1 MSKFLWKLTKI
12 ILQVFFLYL
21 LSVVGGIIVK
31 TLHVP
36 LPGSIIGLIILL
48 LLLHMKIVPKQ
59 LVADGAGFLLPILTL
74 LFIPATVGVINY
86 PELLSWYGI
95 TLLFI
100 TIISTIFALGLTAKV
115 AQKLEVRESP
125 KKMESQNIGS
135 GKYVNDD

>member
-135 GKYVNDD
+135 EKYVNDD